1 MWSTEAHSLL
11 SKATLTDKSKAESLL
26 EKIRSCLVSE
36 TTGYKQMMLMPA
48 ARKHSKDWIRVQVS
62 LLVAILLHTN
72 AIINADKFLEIST
85 TDCKQLKTDFENS
98 GRKLIAVNENSLIVV
113 QFYAVGQAINDLLL
127 WMGNRLK
134 GQKVFNSAIQDAF
147 TIVESEIENAKKM
160 HAERVAE
167 IQAMELE
174 DKRSALLR
182 EEANK
187 EKEKKKAEQMAKE

>member
-1 MWSTEAHSLL
+1 
-11 SKATLTDKSKAESLL
+11 
-26 EKIRSCLVSE
+26 
-36 TTGYKQMMLMPA
+36 MPA

-134 GQKVFNSAIQDAF
+134 GQKVFNSAI
-147 TIVESEIENAKKM
+147 
-160 HAERVAE
+160 
-167 IQAMELE
+167 
-174 DKRSALLR
+174 
-182 EEANK
+182 
-187 EKEKKKAEQMAKE
+187 